1 MNRRRFILACAAT
14 LALAGMTASIPAAA
28 QATARTEAAAKFIQ
42 SLGERAIDVLIAP
55 SLPRPE
61 IFKRFNALLVEGFD
75 VPYIGRFV
83 MGRYWNQA
91 TPEQQQEYMRLFE
104 RMIVDVY
111 ADRFAQYS
119 GQNLN
124 VQENL
129 KILGARAEGE
139 RDAIVQSQ
147 IVRPDAPP
155 LGVEWRVRERDG
167 KQQVI
172 DVAVEGVSMSVT
184 QRNEFASVIQRGG
197 GQVEALLQ
205 ALRQRV
211 RA

>member
-1 MNRRRFILACAAT
+1 MTRRRFLMAFAA
-14 LALAGMTASIPAAA
+14 LIALAG
-28 QATARTEAAAKFIQ
+28 ATAATPAPAQTSARSEAAAGFIRD
-42 SLGERAIDVLIAP
+42 LGERAIDVLIKP
-55 SLPRPE
+55 NQPREE
-61 IFKRFNALLVEGFD
+61 ITRRFNALLLEGFD

-83 MGRYWNQA
+83 LGRYWKQA
-91 TPEQQQEYMRLFE
+91 SEPQQAEYLRLFE
-104 RMIVDVY
+104 RLIVDVY
-111 ADRFAQYS
+111 ADRFGQYS

-129 KILGARAEGE
+129 KIVGHRAEGE
-139 RDAIVQSQ
+139 RDAIVSTQ

-155 LGVEWRVRERDG
+155 VAVDWRVRERDG
-167 KQQVI
+167 KMQVI

-197 GQVEALLQ
+197 GEVEALLQ

-211 RA
+211 KA